1 MNSKS
6 FKTELTE
13 TVKLSVPIMIAQL
26 GAILMGVTDNIL
38 VGRYLGSTSLGAAG
52 LANSLSFL
60 VSSIGLGGFSIIATL
75 ISKAKSEQDEAQTSR
90 LFYAGLR
97 MAVLLAIV
105 LGISSAILGF
115 NLEIFRQTTQI
126 TTLAKPFMYILSV
139 SLLPFFVFVAA
150 RQLCDG
156 LSYPTVAMTITV
168 SALFVNGFLNYALIN
183 GAWGLPKLG
192 LNGSATATLIARC
205 FTATAM
211 LLYLFNSQIFK
222 PFLLRHNL
230 LNLNQLVVYLLKL
243 GLPGGFQF
251 FFEIAAFSLAVVMI
265 GWLGEDQLAAHQ
277 IAINLAS
284 ATYMTAT
291 GISAAGAIR
300 VGGAFGQKDK
310 QGVFLAGS
318 AAFAFGTAFMG
329 VCCLVFLLANH
340 ALVAL
345 YLTNNEPVMSIAA
358 QLIIIAGFFQLSD
371 GIQVVALGAL
381 RGITDVNVPTVI
393 TFVAYWV
400 VALPLSYV
408 LAFTY
413 KMDVSGVW
421 IALLLGLTVS
431 AVLLTWR
438 FYYLAK
444 NRSFQ

>member
-1 MNSKS
+1 MKQTYKN
-6 FKTELTE
+6 ELKE
-13 TVKLSVPIMIAQL
+13 TIKLSLPIMIAQL

-38 VGRYLGSTSLGAAG
+38 VGRYLGATSLGAAG

-60 VSSIGLGGFSIIATL
+60 VSSIGLGGFSIIASL
-75 ISKAKSEQDEAQTSR
+75 ISKAKGEQNETEISR

-97 MAVLLAIV
+97 MAVLLAVV
-105 LGISSAILGF
+105 LGIASVILGF
-115 NLEIFRQTTQI
+115 NFEIFRQTAQI
-126 TTLAKPFMYILSV
+126 TALAKPFMYILSM

-156 LSYPTVAMTITV
+156 LSFPTVAMTITV
-168 SALFVNGFLNYALIN
+168 SALFINGFLNYALIN

-222 PFLLRHNL
+222 PYLLRNNL
-230 LNLNQLVVYLLKL
+230 SNLNQLVSQLLKL

-265 GWLGEDQLAAHQ
+265 GWLGENQLAAHQ

-300 VGGAFGQKDK
+300 VGRAFGQKNK
-310 QGVFLAGS
+310 RGIFMAGS
-318 AAFAFGTAFMG
+318 AAFALAVAFMG
-329 VCCLVFLLANH
+329 VCCIVFLTANH
-340 ALVAL
+340 ALVSL
-345 YLTNNEPVMSIAA
+345 YITNNQPVMSIATN
-358 QLIIIAGFFQLSD
+358 LVIIAGFFQLSD

-381 RGITDVNVPTVI
+381 RGITDVNIPTII

-413 KMDVSGVW
+413 KMDVTGVW
-421 IALLLGLTVS
+421 IALSLGLTVS

-438 FYYLAK
+438 FYHLAK
-444 NRSFQ
+444 TRNFQ

>member
-1 MNSKS
+1 MNQS
-6 FKTELTE
+6 FKTELKE
-13 TVKLSVPIMIAQL
+13 TIKLSLPIMIAQL

-38 VGRYLGSTSLGAAG
+38 VGRYLGATSLGAAG

-75 ISKAKSEQDEAQTSR
+75 ISKAKGEKNDAEISR

-97 MAVLLAIV
+97 MAVLLAFI
-105 LGISSAILGF
+105 LGIAASILGF
-115 NLEIFRQTTQI
+115 NFEIFRQTAQI
-126 TTLAKPFMYILSV
+126 TTMAKPFMYILSL

-168 SALFVNGFLNYALIN
+168 SALFINGFLNYALIN
-183 GAWGLPKLG
+183 GEWGLTKLG

-211 LLYLFNSQIFK
+211 LLYLFNSQIFQ
-222 PFLLRHNL
+222 PYLQRNNL
-230 LNLNQLVVYLLKL
+230 SNINQLVGHLLQL

-265 GWLGEDQLAAHQ
+265 GWLGENQLAAHQ

-300 VGGAFGQKDK
+300 VGRAFGQKSK
-310 QGVFLAGS
+310 QGVLMAGS
-318 AAFAFGTAFMG
+318 AAFILGIAFMSI
-329 VCCLVFLLANH
+329 CCVMFLTANH
-340 ALVAL
+340 ALVSL
-345 YLTNNEPVMSIAA
+345 YITDNQPVMTIAA
-358 QLIIIAGFFQLSD
+358 SLVIIAGFFQLSD

-381 RGITDVNVPTVI
+381 RGITDVNIPTII

-413 KMDVSGVW
+413 KMDVTGVW

-438 FYYLAK
+438 FYYLVK
-444 NRSFQ
+444 NRNFR